1 MESKKLE
8 QMKADFRGV
17 IKKGPF
23 YQGGAHAKGLGDELW
38 NIDREGV
45 FADAV
50 EEGYLDLCRTCH
62 GIEDSFNRGNTT
74 GEKYCCVR
82 RAVFERLASK
92 IAQVFQVPPRLILM
106 NTTENCAKAS

>member
-17 IKKGPF
+17 IKRGPF
-23 YQGGAHAKGLGDELW
+23 YQGGAHAKTLGDELW

-50 EEGYLDLCRTCH
+50 EEG
-62 GIEDSFNRGNTT
+62 
-74 GEKYCCVR
+74 
-82 RAVFERLASK
+82 
-92 IAQVFQVPPRLILM
+92 
-106 NTTENCAKAS
+106 

>member
-8 QMKADFRGV
+8 QMKADFRGI
-17 IKKGPF
+17 IKRGPF

-50 EEGYLDLCRTCH
+50 EEGYLVLVGGVQQGQYYRRKVLLCTAC
-62 GIEDSFNRGNTT
+62 S
-74 GEKYCCVR
+74 
-82 RAVFERLASK
+82 L
-92 IAQVFQVPPRLILM
+92 
-106 NTTENCAKAS
+106 